1 MLKSS
6 VHPANVQLMHQ
17 KRSTRLRQSI
27 LGVLALFVLNL
38 GLSVAQS
45 DPVELTF
52 YSWRT
57 EDRAEYQEII
67 AGFEAAH
74 PNIRVTFRP
83 FEFQRYNTVLST
95 AFSAGEAP
103 DIAHVRAYGGLE
115 TFAAP
120 GHLLALDELVPELQE
135 NFSQL
140 ALDSVRLRSDGQIYA
155 IPFASQT
162 LVLYYNADIF
172 EELRLTPPETWD
184 ELLNTAETLQENGII
199 PFANGSADAWILE
212 IFMGVFAPNFYGGDF
227 FDEVT
232 AGETTFEDERFVG
245 ALERLLDLE
254 PHLPPG
260 HSGVDYDTA
269 QQLFVNEQAAMF
281 ATGSWEIANLRRQNP
296 DLNMGIT
303 HGPVPEAGQEPL
315 VSWFMDGGY
324 AVSADTPHQEEAVEF
339 IRFLA
344 TPEFGQQLTDLLA
357 NISPIHGTES
367 TDPLLRR
374 VEELNENATPYVMLV
389 GFRYQEPTGST
400 LIQEALQRMFAGR
413 TTPEEVAREVTD
425 GITAY
430 YEPFQNR

>member
-1 MLKSS
+1 MM
-6 VHPANVQLMHQ
+6 P
-17 KRSTRLRQSI
+17 RTTRTQASGQPFAKLLSG
-27 LGVLALFVLNL
+27 LLALLVLSL
-38 GLSVAQS
+38 GFAQD

-52 YSWRT
+52 YSWRV
-57 EDRAEYQEII
+57 EDRAAYEEII
-67 AGFEAAH
+67 AGFEEEH
-74 PNIRVTFRP
+74 PHIRVTFRP
-83 FEFQRYNTVLST
+83 FEAERYNTVLST
-95 AFSAGEAP
+95 AYSAGEPP

-120 GHLLALDELVPELQE
+120 GHLLALDDLVPELEE
-135 NFSQL
+135 NFSSL
-140 ALDSVRLRSDGQIYA
+140 ALNSQRLRSDGRIYA
-155 IPFASQT
+155 VPFASQT

-172 EELRLTPPETWD
+172 EELGLEPPETWD
-184 ELLNTAETLQENGII
+184 ELLNTAETLQDNGII
-199 PFANGSADAWILE
+199 PIANGSGTAWILE
-212 IFMGVFAPNFYGGDF
+212 VFMGVFAPNFYGESF
-227 FDEVT
+227 FDEVI

-245 ALERLLDLE
+245 ALERLLELE
-254 PHLPPG
+254 AYMPPG
-260 HSGVDYDTA
+260 HSGIDYDTA

-281 ATGSWEIANLRRQNP
+281 AGGSWEIANFLRQNP

-315 VSWFMDGGY
+315 VSSFMDGGY

-357 NISPIHGTES
+357 NVSPIHGTES
-367 TDPLLRR
+367 NDPLLRR

-389 GFRYQEPTGST
+389 GFRYEQPTGST

-413 TTPEEVAREVTD
+413 TTPAEVGREVTE
-425 GITAY
+425 GIATY